1 MVSSDF
7 FPWDKKTT
15 NVEYEEVT
23 GADECLPMAF
33 TNGFLV
39 GQYLAGTVNLNTTLR
54 GAKVEEQKEDTPLCF
69 CFAMGLA
76 TDEKGNSSGYYF
88 GSSLCREPAGNYFR
102 DRSGNT
108 YNCSLVFRG
117 DDGAFNR
124 FFKGWDAI
132 LRHSNHT
139 LSGKFNLDR
148 INLTKI
154 DTGRPLSIS
163 GQKVMIES
171 VKHTMPYRIN
181 KPATVKL
188 RTIKLLKPYD
198 LESEQGIVV
207 MKAQTTKWVMV
218 SYTDNI
224 FEAAI
229 KAAEERHGVN
239 WREVGMTEIV
249 REIVTK
255 PSDEEFA
262 AYLPPSE
269 EDAANRKEVL
279 NTYQAKLKYKIS
291 IIIGSIPNSH
301 VISQDYEDSLTY
313 EAGIRAEKR

>member
-1 MVSSDF
+1 
-7 FPWDKKTT
+7 
-15 NVEYEEVT
+15 
-23 GADECLPMAF
+23 MAF

-88 GSSLCREPAGNYFR
+88 GSSLCRDPAGNYFR

-154 DTGRPLSIS
+154 DTGRPLSVS

-229 KAAEERHGVN
+229 KAAEERYYVN
-239 WREVGMTEIV
+239 WRDIGMVDIEK
-249 REIVTK
+249 EIVTR
-255 PSDEEFA
+255 PTDEEFA

-269 EDAANRKEVL
+269 EEVSNGKTVL
-279 NTYQAKLKYKIS
+279 NTYQAKLKYTIVYTTGTGMNTHY
-291 IIIGSIPNSH
+291 IRRDI
-301 VISQDYEDSLTY
+301 VDDLTY
-313 EAGIRAEKR
+313 EAGIRAERR